1 MRIWGQAVGGRG
13 QAEPPAA
20 PSGRIAKAEVR
31 LEQAQKV
38 EIRRRTDGASGFALQ
53 MRMQVI
59 ERPDQQ
65 SGWSGWASGRLTQ
78 LRLTQWVQSG
88 KAWDPGL

>member
-31 LEQAQKV
+31 LEQAQ
-38 EIRRRTDGASGFALQ
+38 TDGASGFALQ

>member
-1 MRIWGQAVGGRG
+1 MS
-13 QAEPPAA
+13 E
-20 PSGRIAKAEVR
+20 
-31 LEQAQKV
+31 
-38 EIRRRTDGASGFALQ
+38 ASGFALQ